1 MNLLELTLTEI
12 EQGWHHTDTALV
24 CNYCDATFADDQVFP
39 VGDGFYPAA
48 KMIQYHL
55 ATVHPQAIDELI
67 RTDSKYNTLTE
78 KQRALLSAFAMGA
91 KDATIAKQMD
101 VAAAT
106 VRHQKFTFREKAKQA
121 KLYLAIYEQVFNRPT
136 SADEL
141 VRLPEQSGMED
152 DRFAIT
158 IAEYTQLFA
167 KYFTTTDPLRL
178 ARWPKHQKAILA
190 VLKRITATLPADQH
204 FTERELTDQLK
215 PIYADFPLLRRYLVD
230 YGFLRRT
237 DGGRD
242 YWRNPSYKE

>member
-12 EQGWHHTDTALV
+12 EQGWHQTDTAFV
-24 CNYCDATFADDQVFP
+24 CNYCGASFANDQVFP
-39 VGDGFYPAA
+39 VEDNFYPAA
-48 KMIQYHL
+48 KMIRHHL
-55 ATVHPQAIDELI
+55 TTVHPQAIDDLI
-67 RTDSKYNTLTE
+67 NTDSKYNTLTA
-78 KQRALLSAFAMGA
+78 KQRTLLSAFATGA
-91 KDATIAKQMD
+91 KDAIIANQMA

-121 KLYLAIYEQVFNRPT
+121 KLYLAIYERVFNQTPAT
-136 SADEL
+136 DSL
-141 VRLPEQSGMED
+141 VHLPEQVGIED

-158 IAEYTQLFA
+158 TAEYNRLVA
-167 KYFTTTDPLRL
+167 KYFTTTAPLRL

-190 VLKRITATLPADQH
+190 VLKRITVTLPAEQH

-230 YGFLRRT
+230 YGFLQRT
-237 DGGRD
+237 ANGRD